1 MANETCILTIQGGLG
16 KHLYLTAAV
25 QVLNNNY
32 PDRDV
37 ICVVAWPELFASLP
51 GVKRVYPL
59 GGTQYFYDT
68 YIEDKDPLI
77 FAQEVYFHTDHILQ
91 RSPLIETWC
100 KVYGLKYNGEKPYV
114 KINAEQKKAIRDF
127 YQPKFEGKPFL
138 LIHTAGGL
146 YTSERAYSWARDMPI
161 EVATKVAQHFK
172 KTHFIMQV
180 CRPAA
185 PKIEVDGVFVRSE
198 QLSNTELIGLLELT
212 DKRLLIDS
220 SLQHGAAC
228 FGLRSTVL
236 WNATSPAIFG
246 HSLHD
251 NILAKEKPK
260 KEMPGAYL
268 FRYQFDNNPEEMPYE
283 EEDLKDLYNIDQ
295 IIASLEAQTNEPKK
309 GFG

>member
-1 MANETCILTIQGGLG
+1 MANETCILQISGGLG

-25 QVLNNNY
+25 KVLKNNY

-37 ICVVAWPELFASLP
+37 ICVVAWPELFANLP

-77 FAQEVYFHTDHILQ
+77 FAQEVYFDTQHVLQ

-100 KVYGLKYNGEKPYV
+100 KVYGLPYNGEKPYI
-114 KINAEQKKAIRDF
+114 KINPEQKKAIRNF
-127 YQPKFEGKPFL
+127 YEPKFEGKPLL

-146 YTSERAYSWARDMPI
+146 FTNTNPYSWARDMPI
-161 EVATKVAQHFK
+161 DVATKVANHFK
-172 KTHFIMQV
+172 KSHFVMQI
-180 CRPAA
+180 CRPSA
-185 PKIEVDGVFVRSE
+185 PQIPDVFVRNE
-198 QLSNTELIGLLELT
+198 ALSNTELIGLLELT

-228 FGLRSTVL
+228 FGLKSTVL
-236 WNATSPAIFG
+236 WNATSPKIFG
-246 HSLHD
+246 HAIHH
-251 NILAKEKPK
+251 NICAKEKPA
-260 KEMPGAYL
+260 KEKPGAYL
-268 FRYQFDNNPEEMPYE
+268 FKFQFDGNPDEMPYE
-283 EEDLKDLYNIDQ
+283 EEDLKDLYNIDE
-295 IIASLEAQTNEPKK
+295 IIASLESQTNVPSK

>member
-1 MANETCILTIQGGLG
+1 MANETCILQISGGLG

-25 QVLNNNY
+25 QVLKNNY

-100 KVYGLKYNGEKPYV
+100 KVYGLPYNGEKPYV

-127 YQPKFEGKPFL
+127 YTPKFEGKPLL

-146 YTSERAYSWARDMPI
+146 FTNENPYSWSRDMPI
-161 EVATKVAQHFK
+161 DVATKVAQHFK
-172 KTHFIMQV
+172 KSHFIMQV
-180 CRPAA
+180 CRPSA
-185 PKIEVDGVFVRSE
+185 PKIPDVFVRNE
-198 QLSNTELIGLLELT
+198 ALSNTELIGLLDLT

-220 SLQHGAAC
+220 SLNHGAAC
-228 FGLRSTVL
+228 LGLKSTVL
-236 WNATSPAIFG
+236 WNATSPEIFG
-246 HSLHD
+246 HELHD
-251 NILAKEKPK
+251 NICAKEKPA
-260 KEMPGAYL
+260 KENPGAYL
-268 FRYQFDNNPEEMPYE
+268 FKFQFDQNPQEMPYE
-283 EEDLKDLYNIDQ
+283 EEDLKDLYNIDE
-295 IIASLEAQTNEPKK
+295 IIASLESQTNTPKK

>member
-1 MANETCILTIQGGLG
+1 MTKETCILQIQGGLG

-25 QVLNNNY
+25 KVLRNNY

-37 ICVVAWPELFASLP
+37 ICVVAWPELFADLP

-59 GGTQYFYDT
+59 GGTQYFYDE
-68 YIEDKDPLI
+68 YIEGKDPLI
-77 FAQEVYFHTDHILQ
+77 FAQEVYFDTQHVLQ

-100 KVYGLKYNGEKPYV
+100 KVYGLPYNGEKPYI
-114 KINAEQKKAIRDF
+114 KINPEQRRAIKNF
-127 YQPKFEGKPFL
+127 YDPIIGGKPFL

-146 YTSERAYSWARDMPI
+146 FTNTNPYSWARDLPI
-161 EVATKVAQHFK
+161 DVASKVADHFK

-180 CRPAA
+180 CRPSA
-185 PKIEVDGVFVRSE
+185 PKIPNVFVRNE

-228 FGLRSTVL
+228 LGLKSTVL
-236 WNATSPAIFG
+236 WNATSPKIFG
-246 HSLHD
+246 HELHT
-251 NILAKEKPK
+251 NIQAKEKPA
-260 KEMPGAYL
+260 KEIPGAYL
-268 FRYQFDNNPEEMPYE
+268 FKFQFDQNPNEMPYE

-295 IIASLEAQTNEPKK
+295 IIASLEAQKNEPSK

>member
-1 MANETCILTIQGGLG
+1 MTKETCILQIQGGLG

-25 QVLNNNY
+25 KVLRNNY

-37 ICVVAWPELFASLP
+37 ICVVAWPELFADLP

-59 GGTQYFYDT
+59 GGTQYFYDE
-68 YIEDKDPLI
+68 YIEGKDPLI
-77 FAQEVYFHTDHILQ
+77 FAQEVYFDTQHVLQ

-100 KVYGLKYNGEKPYV
+100 KVYGLPYNGEKPYV
-114 KINAEQKKAIRDF
+114 KINPEQRRAIKNF
-127 YQPKFEGKPFL
+127 YDPIIGGKPFL

-146 YTSERAYSWARDMPI
+146 FTNTNPYSWARDLPI
-161 EVATKVAQHFK
+161 DVASKVADHFK

-180 CRPAA
+180 CRPSA
-185 PKIEVDGVFVRSE
+185 PKIPNVFVRNE

-220 SLQHGAAC
+220 SLQHGSAC
-228 FGLRSTVL
+228 LGLKSTVL
-236 WNATSPAIFG
+236 WNATSPKIFG
-246 HSLHD
+246 HDLHD
-251 NILAKEKPK
+251 NIQAREKPAKEI
-260 KEMPGAYL
+260 PGAYL
-268 FRYQFDNNPEEMPYE
+268 FKFQFDQNPNEMPYE

-295 IIASLEAQTNEPKK
+295 IIASLESQKNEPSK

>member
-1 MANETCILTIQGGLG
+1 MTKETCILSISGGLG

-25 QVLNNNY
+25 KVLKNNY

-37 ICVVAWPELFASLP
+37 ICVLAWPELFADLP

-59 GGTQYFYDT
+59 GGTQYFYDE
-68 YIEDKDPLI
+68 YIEGKDPLI
-77 FAQEVYFHTDHILQ
+77 FAQEVYFDTQHVLQ

-100 KVYGLKYNGEKPYV
+100 KVYGLPYNGEKPYV
-114 KINAEQKKAIRDF
+114 KINPEQRRAIKNF
-127 YQPKFEGKPFL
+127 YDPIIGGKPFL

-146 YTSERAYSWARDMPI
+146 FTNTNPYSWARDLPI
-161 EVATKVAQHFK
+161 DVASKVADHFK

-180 CRPAA
+180 CRPSA
-185 PKIEVDGVFVRSE
+185 PKIPNVFVRNE

-228 FGLRSTVL
+228 LGLKSTVL
-236 WNATSPAIFG
+236 WNATSPKIFG
-246 HSLHD
+246 HELHT
-251 NILAKEKPK
+251 NIQAKEKPA
-260 KEMPGAYL
+260 KEIPGAYL
-268 FRYQFDNNPEEMPYE
+268 FKFQFDQNPNEMPYE

-295 IIASLEAQTNEPKK
+295 IIASLEAQTNTPKK
-309 GFG
+309 GFGN